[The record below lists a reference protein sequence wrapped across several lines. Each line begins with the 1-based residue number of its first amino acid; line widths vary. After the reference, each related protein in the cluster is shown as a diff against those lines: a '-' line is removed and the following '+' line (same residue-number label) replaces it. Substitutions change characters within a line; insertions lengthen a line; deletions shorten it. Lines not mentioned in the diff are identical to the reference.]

1 MKKTLI
7 ALAVAASAV
16 VSGSAM
22 ASGWEQNGNG
32 TSVEIGGTLTPVAK
46 VTPWEVKTGD
56 AVTNLNAQVQK
67 GQTSVTVAVNQ
78 AIPVLGIRNA
88 NAAGF
93 SGREGIKP
101 QISYN
106 NAVDINGF
114 NDGVTTV
121 TLSVQDVSGSAIG
134 TMTAPFSA
142 AAVSSWSSADGS
154 VGSKAVHAAQ
164 NPDSFY
170 GGLGKNTGAVRV
182 NGSVEL
188 ITALSSDF
196 IEKWRQQGNWVGD
209 GGTELFDNTSARYF
223 GAYGAGI
230 EQGKV
235 ITITLNNAVANDDQ
249 IQWKASLP
257 VTVTYM

>member
-16 VSGSAM
+16 VSCSAM
-22 ASGWEQNGNG
+22 ASGWEQNGSG
-32 TSVEIGGTLTPVAK
+32 TSVEMGGTLTPVAK

-56 AVTNLNAQVQK
+56 AVTNLDAQVQR
-67 GQTSVTVAVNQ
+67 GQTSVTVNVNE

-88 NAAGF
+88 NVNGF
-93 SGREGIKP
+93 NGREGIKP

-114 NDGVTTV
+114 HDGVTTV

-142 AAVSSWSSADGS
+142 AALSSWS
-154 VGSKAVHAAQ
+154 GSKPTSKVLYASQ
-164 NPDSFY
+164 NTDSFY
-170 GGLGKNTGAVRV
+170 GGLGKGSNAVR
-182 NGSVEL
+182 NHGALDL
-188 ITALSSDF
+188 IAALSSDF
-196 IEKWRQQGNWVGD
+196 VAKWKQQGDMYKDAGV
-209 GGTELFDNTSARYF
+209 EKFDNSDVIFF
-223 GAYGAGI
+223 GVYGAGI
-230 EQGKV
+230 EKGKA
-235 ITITLNNAVANDDQ
+235 ITITLNNVVTSNDQ
-249 IQWKASLP
+249 IQWRASLP

>member
-16 VSGSAM
+16 VSCSAM
-22 ASGWEQNGNG
+22 ASDWGQNSSG
-32 TSVEIGGTLTPVAK
+32 SVEIGGTLTPAAK

-56 AVTNLNAQVQK
+56 AVTNLDAQVQK
-67 GQTSVTVAVNQ
+67 GQNSVTVKVNE

-88 NAAGF
+88 DVNGF
-93 SGREGIKP
+93 TGREGIKP

-114 NDGVTTV
+114 SNGVTTV

-142 AAVSSWSSADGS
+142 AAVSSCSSGTCGTGGYMTLYADQDT
-154 VGSKAVHAAQ
+154 A
-164 NPDSFY
+164 SFY
-170 GGLGKNTGAVRV
+170 GGLGKKSGAVLNS
-182 NGSVEL
+182 NGALKL

-196 IEKWRQQGNWVGD
+196 LEKWKQHGEDVGA
-209 GGTELFDNTSARYF
+209 GRELFDDSNTNYF

-230 EQGKV
+230 EKGKN
-235 ITITLNNAVANDDQ
+235 ITIKLNNAVANDDQ

>member
-16 VSGSAM
+16 VSCSAM
-22 ASGWEQNGNG
+22 ASGWEQDSNG
-32 TSVEIGGTLTPVAK
+32 SVEFGGTLTPVAK
-46 VTPWEVKTGD
+46 GTPWEVKTGD
-56 AVTNLNAQVQK
+56 AVTNLDAQVQK
-67 GQTSVTVAVNQ
+67 GQTSVTVSVNE

-88 NAAGF
+88 DVNGF
-93 SGREGIKP
+93 TGREGIKP

-114 NDGVTTV
+114 SNGVTTV

-142 AAVSSWSSADGS
+142 AAAVSSCSSGTGGYMTLYAD
-154 VGSKAVHAAQ
+154 Q
-164 NPDSFY
+164 NTDSFY
-170 GGLGKNTGAVRV
+170 GGLGKKSGAMLSYQ
-182 NGSVEL
+182 GIIDL
-188 ITALSSDF
+188 MGALSSDF
-196 IEKWRQQGNWVGD
+196 LAKWQQHGEDVGA
-209 GGTELFDNTSARYF
+209 GREFFDDSNATYF
-223 GAYGAGI
+223 GVYGAGI
-230 EQGKV
+230 EKDKA

>member
-22 ASGWEQNGNG
+22 AWTANG
-32 TSVEIGGTLTPVAK
+32 TGNSVELGGTLTPVAK

-56 AVTNLNAQVQK
+56 AVTNLDADVQK
-67 GQTSVTVAVNQ
+67 GQRVVEVVVNK

-88 NAAGF
+88 SVAGF
-93 SGREGIKP
+93 QGAKSIKP
-101 QISYN
+101 QINYD
-106 NAVDINGF
+106 NAVDVNGF
-114 NDGVTTV
+114 EQGTTTI
-121 TLSVQDVSGSAIG
+121 TLPVKNVSEAVIG

-142 AAVSSWSSADGS
+142 AAVVSWSGVNGSA
-154 VGSKAVHAAQ
+154 SKAVYAAQ
-164 NPDSFY
+164 NTDSFY
-170 GGLGKNTGAVRV
+170 GGLGKNYNAIRGE
-182 NGSVEL
+182 GSVEL
-188 ITALSSDF
+188 INGLSSDF
-196 IEKWRQQGNWVGD
+196 IAKWKQQGNWVGY
-209 GGTELFDNTSARYF
+209 GGTELFEDTSALYF

-230 EQGKV
+230 EQGKR
-235 ITITLNNAVANDDQ
+235 ITITLDQTVTGDTQ

>member
-7 ALAVAASAV
+7 ALAVAASAA

-22 ASGWEQNGNG
+22 AWTANG
-32 TSVEIGGTLTPVAK
+32 TGNSVELGGTLTPVAK

-56 AVTNLNAQVQK
+56 AVTNLNADVQK
-67 GQTSVTVAVNQ
+67 GQKVVEVVVNK

-93 SGREGIKP
+93 FGRTGIKP

-106 NAVDINGF
+106 NAVDIDGF
-114 NDGVTTV
+114 NNGVTTV
-121 TLSVQDVSGSAIG
+121 ALSVQDASGSTIG

-142 AAVSSWSSADGS
+142 AAVSSWSKESNGQ
-154 VGSKAVHAAQ
+154 GSKALYAAQ
-164 NPDSFY
+164 GTDSFY
-170 GGLGKNTGAVRV
+170 GGLGKNSGAVRV
-182 NGSVEL
+182 GGALEL

-196 IEKWRQQGNWVGD
+196 VAKWTQQGNWVSAAGP
-209 GGTELFDNTSARYF
+209 EFFDDSEANFF
-223 GAYGAGI
+223 GVYGAGI
-230 EQGKV
+230 EQGKA
-235 ITITLNNAVANDDQ
+235 ITITLNDAVTNANDAQ